1 MTDPILRTHRLFTAT
16 MAFAALIGW
25 GAFAYSA
32 NSSATRDQERLEAIA
47 RLTSD
52 RDGVLAERTRL
63 VAEQERLVAAQQRL
77 HGELTLAKA
86 QLAEAWEEIASLRPQ
101 RELANKGDRSK
112 AAKKRPPGAT
122 TASEL
127 TRLIADSQ

>member
-1 MTDPILRTHRLFTAT
+1 MKDAIVRNHRLLTAT

-32 NSSATRDQERLEAIA
+32 LSSATRDQERLEAIA
-47 RLTSD
+47 RFTSD

-77 HGELTLAKA
+77 HGEPALAKA
-86 QLAEAWEEIASLRPQ
+86 QLAEAREEIASLRPQ
-101 RELANKGDRSK
+101 REVAKKGDRSK
-112 AAKKRPPGAT
+112 AAPKPGAT

-127 TRLIADSQ
+127 TKIIAASQ